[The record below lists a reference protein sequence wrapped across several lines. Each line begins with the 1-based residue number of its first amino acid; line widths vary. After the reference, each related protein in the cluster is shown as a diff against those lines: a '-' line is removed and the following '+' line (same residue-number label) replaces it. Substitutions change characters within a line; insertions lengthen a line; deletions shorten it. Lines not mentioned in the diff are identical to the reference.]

1 MFAYRPPND
10 LFTMRMFLKFASQI
24 KQPHDRLYI
33 WSSILDPKFK
43 RVEFRNEHWHDTD
56 EYGQERYN
64 TRLFEVIK
72 ESEILYRNMILEE
85 IKNRIVIIGVK
96 DHLTSRHFNP
106 WIDKVPDMARS
117 LGGLFESFD
126 DKKFI
131 FFTSLENIEQYYN
144 YPNLHIIPWGGDI
157 TNQMLEYKALEPITE
172 KDMDS
177 PYTFV
182 SLNRGLRYPRAMLI
196 SLLYGLG
203 LEKNGMISCMFQKK
217 IKNLFKETNWQ
228 TREDQL
234 NIRDLLE
241 NGFTKFKK
249 SKLLINDNEDI
260 YGKFHNDNVGN
271 FKNSLT
277 SYYKQTFVE
286 LIGETSYTEPAFNIT
301 EKTLNSIYAY
311 NFPIM
316 ISSKGSIKF
325 LRDIGIDVF
334 DDIVDHSYD
343 LIDNPIDRMYRA
355 IVDNKNLLSDID
367 NTKQLWIDSKDRFAR
382 NVEFAKKDLY
392 EFYTRRAESLFR
404 NALTKL

>member
-1 MFAYRPPND
+1 
-10 LFTMRMFLKFASQI
+10 MFLKFASQI

-33 WSSILDPKFK
+33 WSPVLDPKFK
-43 RVEFRNEHWHDTD
+43 RVEFRNEHWHDKD

-64 TRLFEVIK
+64 TRSFEVIK

-96 DHLTSRHFNP
+96 DHLTSGHYNP
-106 WIDKVPDMARS
+106 WKENIPNMAKN
-117 LGGLFESFD
+117 LGYLFEEFN

-131 FFTSLENIEQYYN
+131 FLTSLENIEQYYN

-157 TNQMLEYKALEPITE
+157 TNQMLEYKALDPITE

-241 NGFTKFKK
+241 NGFKKFKK
-249 SKLLINDNEDI
+249 SKLLINDDEDI
-260 YGKFHNDNVGN
+260 YGKSHNDNVSN

-316 ISSKGSIKF
+316 ISSKGSVKF

-367 NTKQLWIDSKDRFAR
+367 NTKKLWIDSKDRFAR

-392 EFYTRRAESLFR
+392 EFYTRRAELLFR

>member
-33 WSSILDPKFK
+33 WSPVLDPKFK
-43 RVEFRNEHWHDTD
+43 RVEFRNEHWHDKD

-64 TRLFEVIK
+64 TRSFEVIK

-85 IKNRIVIIGVK
+85 IKNGIVIIGVK
-96 DHLTSRHFNP
+96 DHLTSGHYNP
-106 WIDKVPDMARS
+106 WKEDIPNMAKN
-117 LGGLFESFD
+117 LGYLFEEFN

-131 FFTSLENIEQYYN
+131 FLTSLENIEQYYN

-157 TNQMLEYKALEPITE
+157 TNQMLEYKALDPITE

-241 NGFTKFKK
+241 NGFKKFKK
-249 SKLLINDNEDI
+249 SKLLINDDEDI
-260 YGKFHNDNVGN
+260 YGKSHNDNVSN

>member
-33 WSSILDPKFK
+33 WSPVLDPKFK
-43 RVEFRNEHWHDTD
+43 RVEFRNEHWHDKD

-64 TRLFEVIK
+64 TKIVEVIK
-72 ESEILYRNMILEE
+72 ESELFYRNMILDE
-85 IKNRIVIIGVK
+85 IKNEIVVIGIK
-96 DHLTSRHFNP
+96 DHLTSTHFNP
-106 WIDKVPDMARS
+106 WVDKIPDMARS
-117 LGGLFESFD
+117 VGGLFESFE
-126 DKKFI
+126 DKTFI
-131 FFTSLENIEQYYN
+131 FFTSLENTEIYYN

-157 TNQMLEYKALEPITE
+157 TNQMLEYKALDPITE

-203 LEKNGMISCMFQKK
+203 LEKNGMISCMFRKK
-217 IKNLFKETNWQ
+217 IKNLFKETKWQ
-228 TREDQL
+228 TRDDQL

-241 NGFTKFKK
+241 NGFKKFKK
-249 SKLLINDNEDI
+249 SKLLINDDEDI
-260 YGKFHNDNVGN
+260 YGKSHNDNVSN

-311 NFPIM
+311 NFPIW
-316 ISSKGSIKF
+316 ISSKGSVKF
-325 LRDIGIDVF
+325 LRNMGLDVF
-334 DDIVDHSYD
+334 DDIINHDYD
-343 LIDNPIDRMYRA
+343 SIEDPIDRMYRA
-355 IVDNKNLLSDID
+355 INDNKDLLTDTD
-367 NTKQLWIDSKDRFAR
+367 NTKRLWIDSKDRFAR
-382 NVEFAKKDLY
+382 NLDFAKNDLY
-392 EFYTRRAESLFR
+392 DFYTKRAENLFKD
-404 NALTKL
+404 AISKL

>member
-33 WSSILDPKFK
+33 WSPVLDPKFK
-43 RVEFRNEHWHDTD
+43 RVEFRNEHWHDKD

-64 TRLFEVIK
+64 TRSFEVIK

-85 IKNRIVIIGVK
+85 IKNGIVIIGVK
-96 DHLTSRHFNP
+96 DHLTSGHYNP
-106 WIDKVPDMARS
+106 WKEDIPNMAKN
-117 LGGLFESFD
+117 LGYLFEEFN

-131 FFTSLENIEQYYN
+131 FLTSLENIEQYYN

-157 TNQMLEYKALEPITE
+157 TNQMLEYKGLDPITE

-241 NGFTKFKK
+241 NGFKKFKK
-249 SKLLINDNEDI
+249 SKLLINDDEDI
-260 YGKFHNDNVGN
+260 YGKSHNDNVSN

>member
-33 WSSILDPKFK
+33 WSPVLDPKFK
-43 RVEFRNEHWHDTD
+43 RVEFRNEHWHDKD

-64 TRLFEVIK
+64 TRSFEVIK

-96 DHLTSRHFNP
+96 DHLTSGHYNP
-106 WIDKVPDMARS
+106 WKENIPNMAKN
-117 LGGLFESFD
+117 LGYLFEEFN

-131 FFTSLENIEQYYN
+131 FLTSLENIEQYYN

-157 TNQMLEYKALEPITE
+157 TNQMLEYKALDPITE

-241 NGFTKFKK
+241 NGFKKFKK
-249 SKLLINDNEDI
+249 SKLLINDDEDI
-260 YGKFHNDNVGN
+260 YGKSHNDNVSN

-316 ISSKGSIKF
+316 ISSKGSVKF

-367 NTKQLWIDSKDRFAR
+367 NTKKLWIDSKDRFAR

-392 EFYTRRAESLFR
+392 EFYTRRAELLFR